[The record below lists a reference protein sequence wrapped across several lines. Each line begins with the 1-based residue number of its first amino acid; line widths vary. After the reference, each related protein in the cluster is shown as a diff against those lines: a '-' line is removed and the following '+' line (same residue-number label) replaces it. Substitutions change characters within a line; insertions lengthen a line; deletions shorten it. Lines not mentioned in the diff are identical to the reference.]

1 MRAPSYRALDALFTC
16 PGRNIKGESAGPRST
31 IVAAINCC
39 KIASPAG
46 GFGGFLAGGWIK
58 WGRNGTEDGLT
69 YLHSV
74 AKSRRLEE
82 GK

>member
-46 GFGGFLAGGWIK
+46 GFGGFLAGGQEG
-58 WGRNGTEDGLT
+58 GRGQKMDSHIYTVWPNPVG
-69 YLHSV
+69 
-74 AKSRRLEE
+74 
-82 GK
+82 